1 MNPNYITEIE
11 NYKAIGSLSESDLK
25 YQNDLNPISSVRRTS
40 KYSHGNSNEI
50 IEPKKILRKTKNLT
64 LIIISVLAFISL
76 VISIA
81 ALTLVLIQ
89 RNYILNYKSNF

>member
-11 NYKAIGSLSESDLK
+11 NYKATIGSLSESDLK
-25 YQNDLNPISSVRRTS
+25 YQNDLNSIISVRTS
-40 KYSHGNSNEI
+40 KYTNGNSNEI
-50 IEPKKILRKTKNLT
+50 IEPKKRIGGKNNLT
-64 LIIISVLAFISL
+64 LIIISILVFISF
-76 VISIA
+76 VISIS